1 MHFKHVAP
9 EPKEYGVN
17 RYMFEAER
25 HWGIIDAH
33 LAANKFMLGDKYTFV
48 DMALWGW
55 TRALP
60 YFFGPEGFAKF
71 PHLKKW
77 FDGVNA
83 RPAVARAEALKDKH
97 AFKMENDAQARAAM
111 FPHLAKVA

>member
-1 MHFKHVAP
+1 
-9 EPKEYGVN
+9 
-17 RYMFEAER
+17 MFEAER
-25 HWGIIDAH
+25 HWSIIDAH

-55 TRALP
+55 TRAVP

-83 RPAVARAEALKDKH
+83 RPARRPAYGGLPPCRAG
-97 AFKMENDAQARAAM
+97 RGGSCS
-111 FPHLAKVA
+111 